1 MNILVSACLL
11 GVECRYNGYG
21 VLQEDI
27 VKLMDKHTLIPVCPE
42 QLGGL
47 PTPRNPVELTEGR
60 ALTKEGIDV
69 TKEFL
74 KGAIETL
81 KLARL
86 YRCEAVILKSNSPS
100 CGSGKIYDGTFQ
112 GILIEGNGLTAE
124 LLKEHGI
131 KVYTEH
137 ELKELVRLQ

>member
-27 VKLMDKHTLIPVCPE
+27 VKLMNKHTLIPVCPE

-47 PTPRNPVELTEGR
+47 PTPRKPVELTDGR
-60 ALTKEGIDV
+60 AVTKEGLDV
-69 TKEFL
+69 TEEFQ

-86 YRCEAVILKSNSPS
+86 YRCDAAILKSNSPS
-100 CGSGKIYDGTFQ
+100 CGSAKIYDGTFQ
-112 GILIEGNGLTAE
+112 GVLIEGNGLTAA
-124 LLKEHGI
+124 LLKENGI

-137 ELKELVRLQ
+137 ELKELVGLK